1 VWLES
6 RKEGGGSAVEMKVER
21 RKSVRMADFSW
32 AFSCFAGL
40 IAIIWYSQAVICA
53 DLVIRIPGD
62 LSQQDGY
69 YRLDYRPPMGS
80 PAANTT
86 LKPKDISAKKT
97 IDFSRGLPGTKY
109 DFWLYYSNNTISD
122 WLTWTASITTAPD
135 PPSNL
140 NIDVQSGKIAVVRWD
155 PPTIGSHSGFKLKV
169 IPLSEPGKTIRNI
182 VIRETKSTLRDL
194 TPGASYEIQLF
205 TVYENKESQ
214 AYISTNFTTK
224 PNTPGRFIVWFRNET
239 TLLVLWQPPYPAG
252 FYTDYKVSINP
263 EDANT
268 SELYVAK
275 EGEPPGPAQ
284 AAFNGLVPG
293 RAYNISVETV
303 SEGQISDPT
312 TAQYRTVPLRP
323 YNVTFDPQTIGPNFF
338 SVKWSGPI
346 GISEFDRYQVAIGI
360 RRKTPQIIERGE
372 PLVARFTENLR
383 PGRTYQVVVKTV
395 SGSVASWPATG
406 NVTTKPLPVRELRQ
420 EMDIETKEIKLV
432 WEPNAESQQD
442 SFKIEYHELETFNG
456 DSSSITV
463 EDSFFSME
471 QLQPGRNYSIAVKAV
486 SNGIESLERRLF
498 QATRPSEPIVEHV
511 IPIRG
516 GLNIDWRTDVTSKQ
530 EKYIVVY
537 TRNDTGKS
545 VNIQTTEKLASLRD
559 LYPGAG
565 YKIQVLAV
573 SHNLQS
579 EPHTTHTA
587 VLPNPPQNLTV
598 EKVDDNDVTL
608 TWDPPANSLF
618 TEYVIRYRPFDDGT
632 ISQAWSEVTDVPRNA
647 TTYVLKDLPPGEQF
661 EIQLDTVS
669 HQIQSGEP
677 LETTQIIAPHP
688 VTDIQP
694 VLDAENITLQWPRP
708 DGRIDFYLITW
719 APLDKP
725 DDMRAKEIPGDT
737 ETEGIDR
744 IVKILIESLHP
755 GVEYHFKITTK
766 SHDLS
771 SNTVTKIIRTQP
783 LCTSEIFIINNQ
795 EVSTALTLR
804 YTPTPPKKSTFDAY
818 RFMLSDPDIATKEKA
833 AGDSDRK
840 VTFVDLMPGRLYNI
854 TLWTV
859 SGGVTSRP
867 LERQD
872 RLHPQPV
879 DNINATSITDK
890 EIALTWDIPE
900 GNYDSFEVQYLDTQ
914 GRLIQNL
921 TFTNSITIGKL
932 RPYRNYTFT
941 VVTKAGTDQSIPKRS
956 TTISA
961 FFSTK
966 ESVPGSLTN
975 FEPIDIQPSIITF
988 HWNLPKLQANGIITG
1003 FSIQW
1008 GPKPE
1013 LGKPF
1018 IPEDARDFGATET
1031 QGTITGLIPGKKY
1044 TFQIKA
1050 KTKVG
1055 FGPKET
1061 KEQKMPILAPP
1072 VPSRTVFPT
1081 EISRSMHTITIRF
1094 RKNYFSDEN
1103 GKVLGYTII
1112 VAEDY
1117 TKHTEDDNYLPGW
1130 RDVQKFSTWPPYQVM
1145 EPKFPFNNS
1154 SVEDFTVGTEDCE
1167 HRHGKCNGKL
1177 KPGTIYRFKVRAYT
1191 STDKFSETAWSQP
1204 ISTDPDNTAIL
1215 VGITVPIVLL
1225 VLILLAFVLLR
1236 KLHCGSCNK
1245 SAAHHVGRGPPVDS
1259 ISLPDSV
1266 IETSRPVKLKDFAEH
1281 YRIMSADSDFR
1292 FSEEYEEFKHVG
1304 RDQLCAAADLPVN
1317 RPKNRF
1323 TNILPYDHSR
1333 VKLQPT
1339 DDEEGSDFINASFVP
1354 GFNSKREF
1362 IVTQG
1367 PLHSTRDD
1375 FWRMC
1380 WETNSRAIVMLTRCI
1395 EKGREKCDHYW
1406 PFDTDPVYYGDIQV
1420 TILNESHYPD
1430 WNINEFRM
1438 MRGDTVRTIRHFHFT
1453 TWPDFGVPEPPQT
1466 LVRFVRA
1473 FRERVSPEQR
1483 PIVAHCSAGVGRSGT
1498 FIALDRILQGI
1509 RKYDV
1514 VDIFGIVYEM
1524 RKERVWMVQTE
1535 QQYICIHQCLLAVL
1549 EGKEHD
1555 ERHPHEMHD
1564 NEAFEDDEGI
1574 AESGM

>member
-1 VWLES
+1 
-6 RKEGGGSAVEMKVER
+6 MKVDR
-21 RKSVRMADFSW
+21 RKLFIFFVMNKLCVLFVL
-32 AFSCFAGL
+32 CGL
-40 IAIIWYSQAVICA
+40 GGQGVGAA

-69 YRLDYRPPMGS
+69 YRLDYRPPAGS

-86 LKPKDISAKKT
+86 FKPSDISDT

-109 DFWLYYSNNTISD
+109 DFWLYYSNTTIAD

-135 PPSNL
+135 PPTNL
-140 NIDVQSGKIAVVRWD
+140 EIDVQSGEKAVVSWE
-155 PPTIGSHSGFKLKV
+155 PPLVGRHSGFKLKV
-169 IPLSEPGKTIRNI
+169 IPLSEPAATIRNL

-194 TPGASYEIQLF
+194 SAGATYEIQLY

-214 AYISTNFTTK
+214 AYISTNFTSK

-252 FYTDYKVSINP
+252 YYTDYKVSIDP
-263 EDANT
+263 DDALR
-268 SELYVAK
+268 SETYVPK

-323 YNVTFDPQTIGPNFF
+323 HNVTFEADSIGPDSFT
-338 SVKWSGPI
+338 VRWSGPS

-360 RRKTPQIIERGE
+360 RRKTPQIIERGA
-372 PLVARFTENLR
+372 PLEAEFTENLQ

-406 NVTTKPLPVRELRQ
+406 NVTTRPLPVRELRQ
-420 EMDIETKEIKLV
+420 ETNEKTKEITLV
-432 WEPNAESQQD
+432 WDPNDESQQD
-442 SFKIEYHELETFNG
+442 SFKIKYHELETFNG
-456 DSSSITV
+456 DSSSISV
-463 EDSFFSME
+463 QEPQFSMDN
-471 QLQPGRNYSIAVKAV
+471 LQPGRNYSIAVSAV
-486 SNGIESLERRLF
+486 SNGIQSVPSTMF
-498 QATRPSEPIVEHV
+498 QATRPSSPFIEKVDPI
-511 IPIRG
+511 PG
-516 GLNIDWRTDVTSKQ
+516 GLNISWRTDVTSKQ
-530 EKYIVVY
+530 EKYMVIY
-537 TRNDTGKS
+537 TRNDTGKD
-545 VNIQTTEKLASLRD
+545 VRIQTPVKSASLKD
-559 LYPGAG
+559 LFPGAG
-565 YKIQVLAV
+565 YKIQVKAV
-573 SHNLQS
+573 SHNLES
-579 EPHTTHTA
+579 EPHTRFQA
-587 VLPNPPQNLTV
+587 VLPNPPHNLSV
-598 EKVDDNDVTL
+598 GNVDDNNITL
-608 TWDPPANSLF
+608 SWVPPSDSLF
-618 TEYVIRYRPFDDGT
+618 TEFVIRYRPYAT
-632 ISQAWSEVTDVPRNA
+632 AQPWTEVTVSRNA
-647 TTYVLKDLPPGEQF
+647 SSYVLQGLPPGEQF

-669 HQIQSGEP
+669 QHVPSGKP
-677 LETTQIIAPHP
+677 VQTTQIIDPHP
-688 VTDIQP
+688 VSPATLVPI
-694 VLDAENITLQWPRP
+694 LGAENVTLQWPRP
-708 DGRIDFYLITW
+708 AGRIDVYYVTW
-719 APLDKP
+719 LPTDNPEDVKVK
-725 DDMRAKEIPGDT
+725 DIPGDV
-737 ETEGIDR
+737 ETEGITR
-744 IVKILIESLHP
+744 MVTVLIENLRP
-755 GVEYHFKITTK
+755 GVEYQFEITTE
-766 SHDLS
+766 SHDRRS
-771 SNTVTKIIRTQP
+771 KTVRTDIRTQP
-783 LCTSEIFIINNQ
+783 LCTSELSIITHQ

-804 YTPTPPKKSTFDAY
+804 YTPTPLHRSTFDTY
-818 RFMLSDPDIATKEKA
+818 RFMLSDPSIPVKEKA
-833 AGDSDRK
+833 ATDAERK
-840 VTFVDLMPGRLYNI
+840 VTFVDLVPGRLYNI

-867 LERQD
+867 LDRQD
-872 RLHPQPV
+872 RLHPEPV
-879 DNINATSITDK
+879 SNIRAKQVTDK
-890 EIALTWDIPE
+890 EITLDWDGPE
-900 GNYDSFEVQYLDTQ
+900 GDYNSFEVTYLDAH
-914 GRLIQNL
+914 GRLIQNF
-921 TFTNSITIGKL
+921 TYTNSIFIGSL

-941 VVTKAGTDQSIPKRS
+941 VVTKAGTEQNIPKRS
-956 TTISA
+956 TPISS
-961 FFSTK
+961 FFTTK
-966 ESVPGSLTN
+966 ESVPGSLN
-975 FEPIDIQPSIITF
+975 SFEPVDVRPSVVTF
-988 HWNLPKLQANGIITG
+988 QWDLPALQANGVITG
-1003 FSIQW
+1003 FTIQW
-1008 GPKPE
+1008 GPKPDV
-1013 LGKPF
+1013 GKPF
-1018 IPEDARDFGATET
+1018 IPEGSRPFDANEN
-1031 QGTITGLIPGKKY
+1031 QGTITGLIPGQKY
-1044 TFQIKA
+1044 TFQIQA

-1055 FGPKET
+1055 YGPHLL
-1061 KEQKMPILAPP
+1061 KEQKMPILSPPAPA
-1072 VPSRTVFPT
+1072 RNVFPT

-1117 TKHTEDDNYLPGW
+1117 TKNTEGDRFLPGW
-1130 RDVQKFSTWPPYQVM
+1130 TDVQKFSTWPPYQAR
-1145 EPKFPFNNS
+1145 EPYFPFNNS
-1154 SVEDFTVGTEDCE
+1154 SVEDYTVGAEECE
-1167 HRHGKCNGKL
+1167 KSHGKCNGKL
-1177 KPGTIYRFKVRAYT
+1177 KPGTIHRFKVRAYT
-1191 STDKFSETAWSQP
+1191 AVDKFTETAWSQP

-1215 VGITVPIVLL
+1215 VGITVPIILL

-1236 KLHCGSCNK
+1236 KLHCAPCNK
-1245 SAAHHVGRGPPVDS
+1245 SSAHHGGRDHPADLV
-1259 ISLPDSV
+1259 SLPDSV

-1339 DDEEGSDFINASFVP
+1339 DDEDGSDFINANFVP

-1375 FWRMC
+1375 YWRMC

-1406 PFDTDPVYYGDIQV
+1406 PFDTEPVYYGDIQV
-1420 TILNESHYPD
+1420 TILNESHFPD

-1483 PIVAHCSAGVGRSGT
+1483 PIVVHCSAGVGRSGT

-1535 QQYICIHQCLLAVL
+1535 QQYICIHQCLLTVL